1 MRLPRAWTD
10 ADGAAAEASE
20 ADAVF
25 SVDAIRALLEIVEAL
40 LRRGVIDD
48 RSGVETREGPEG
60 GTPWPS
66 KRVSTCGETTS
77 RSCGDGSRSGSDEP

>member
-25 SVDAIRALLEIVEAL
+25 SVDAIRALVEIVDSPAAA
-40 LRRGVIDD
+40 
-48 RSGVETREGPEG
+48 
-60 GTPWPS
+60 
-66 KRVSTCGETTS
+66 
-77 RSCGDGSRSGSDEP
+77 GSP